1 MTKRGS
7 SYSKRIRQYEDMHGD
22 VRIYMRKTKTRSLM
36 MCAAVCIAA
45 VLMLTGCG
53 GSTEL
58 EYPEGV
64 ETYTYTDDYGREV
77 ELRRDISRIVASGPN
92 AQMILVTIAPD
103 MMVGLAEAP
112 SRAQQ
117 PYFPDSYV
125 DLPTLGQFYGKKMSL
140 NLENLMATDTEI
152 IIDVGEIQEEG
163 NEDMDNIQKQ
173 TGIAAIYIEASP
185 ETYADA
191 YRKLGKI
198 LGREE
203 KAEELAKYCEE
214 TMARAETVRGR
225 LSDDDVK
232 TVLFGVSSTGLN
244 CNVSGSVQA
253 RDIELIGAKN
263 AIQVGEEEV
272 NGRDGG
278 NPIDFETLYK
288 ADPDVIILA
297 EGGPYDKLTDEDSQW
312 KELRAV
318 KEGHYYEI
326 PGRPYSW
333 MSAPPS
339 INQVLGARWLMS
351 VVYPELYEGDIYED
365 AKEFYRIFWDY
376 ELSDEE
382 AEEMLKNSA
391 GKTGD

>member
-1 MTKRGS
+1 MKSRSHKFISSLIIYLLILAATFAFTSCGS
-7 SYSKRIRQYEDMHGD
+7 
-22 VRIYMRKTKTRSLM
+22 
-36 MCAAVCIAA
+36 
-45 VLMLTGCG
+45 
-53 GSTEL
+53 STEL

-77 ELRRDISRIVASGPN
+77 ELRKDISRIVASGPN
-92 AQMILVTIAPD
+92 AQMILVTLAPE

-117 PYFPDSYV
+117 PYFPENYL

-140 NLENLMATDTEI
+140 NLENLMETDTEI
-152 IIDVGEIQEEG
+152 IIDVGEIQDEG

-173 TGIAAIYIEASP
+173 TGIATIYVEASP

-198 LGREE
+198 LGKEE
-203 KAEELAKYCEE
+203 DAEMLAEYCEE
-214 TMARAETVRGR
+214 TIAKAEEIKGKLTDKDIR
-225 LSDDDVK
+225 

-253 RDIELIGAKN
+253 RVIELIGAKN

-278 NPIDFETLYK
+278 NPIDFETLYN
-288 ADPDVIILA
+288 ADPDVVILA
-297 EGGPYDKLTDEDSQW
+297 QGGPYDKLADESSQW

-318 KEGHYYEI
+318 KEGNYYEI

-339 INQVLGARWLMS
+339 VNQVLGARWLMS
-351 VVYPELYEGDIYED
+351 VVYPDLYDGDIYED
-365 AKEFYRIFWDY
+365 AKEYYKLFWHYD
-376 ELSDEE
+376 LSDEE
-382 AEEMLKNSA
+382 AREMLQNSA
-391 GKTGD
+391 GKL

>member
-1 MTKRGS
+1 
-7 SYSKRIRQYEDMHGD
+7 
-22 VRIYMRKTKTRSLM
+22 
-36 MCAAVCIAA
+36 
-45 VLMLTGCG
+45 MLILITVFMFTGCG
-53 GSTEL
+53 SSTDL

-77 ELRRDISRIVASGPN
+77 DLRKDITRIVASGPN
-92 AQMILVTIAPD
+92 AQMILVTIAPE

-117 PYFPDSYV
+117 PYFPENYV

-140 NLENLMATDTEI
+140 NLENLMETGTDI

-173 TGIAAIYIEASP
+173 TGIATIYIEASP

-191 YRKLGKI
+191 YRKLGSI
-198 LGREE
+198 LGKEE
-203 KAEELAKYCEE
+203 EAEELAEYCEE
-214 TMARAETVRGR
+214 TIARAEAVKGR
-225 LSDDDVK
+225 LTDEDIR

-253 RDIELIGAKN
+253 RVIELIGARN

-278 NPIDFETLYK
+278 NPVDFETLYN
-288 ADPDVIILA
+288 ADPDVVILA
-297 EGGPYDKLTDEDSQW
+297 AGGPYEKLDSDNSQW

-318 KEGHYYEI
+318 KEGQYYEI

-339 INQVLGARWLMS
+339 VNQVLGARWLMGG
-351 VVYPELYEGDIYED
+351 VYPDLYEGDIYED
-365 AKEFYRIFWDY
+365 AREYYKLFWHYD
-376 ELSDEE
+376 LSDEE
-382 AEEMLKNSA
+382 AAEMLKNSA
-391 GKTGD
+391 GKLN

>member
-1 MTKRGS
+1 MNNKAKCITGILK
-7 SYSKRIRQYEDMHGD
+7 
-22 VRIYMRKTKTRSLM
+22 
-36 MCAAVCIAA
+36 AAVIVIAMLA
-45 VLMLTGCG
+45 LLTGCG
-53 GSTEL
+53 GSTKID
-58 EYPEGV
+58 YPEGV

-77 ELRRDISRIVASGPN
+77 ELRKDISRIVASGPN
-92 AQMILVTIAPD
+92 AQMVLVTLAPD

-117 PYFPDSYV
+117 PYFPDYYV

-140 NLENLMATDTEI
+140 NLENLMETGTDI

-163 NEDMDNIQKQ
+163 NEDMDGIQKK
-173 TGIAAIYIEASP
+173 TGIATIYIEASP
-185 ETYADA
+185 ETYPDA

-203 KAEELAKYCEE
+203 RAEKLASYCEE
-214 TMARAETVRGR
+214 TLRRAEAIKGALSEEDVR
-225 LSDDDVK
+225 

-253 RDIELIGAKN
+253 RVIELIGAKN

-278 NPIDFETLYK
+278 NPVDLEAVYA

-297 EGGPYDKLTDEDSQW
+297 FGGPYGKLSSKDSQW
-312 KELRAV
+312 RELRAV
-318 KEGHYYEI
+318 KEDHYYEI

-339 INQVLGARWLMS
+339 INQILGARWLMS

-365 AKEFYRIFWDY
+365 TKEFYKLFWDY
-376 ELSDEE
+376 DMTDEE
-382 AEEMLKNSA
+382 AEEMLQNSA
-391 GKTGD
+391 GKIKKNN

>member
-1 MTKRGS
+1 MNNKAKCITGILK
-7 SYSKRIRQYEDMHGD
+7 
-22 VRIYMRKTKTRSLM
+22 
-36 MCAAVCIAA
+36 AAVIVIAMLA
-45 VLMLTGCG
+45 LLTGCG
-53 GSTEL
+53 GSTKID
-58 EYPEGV
+58 YPEGV

-77 ELRRDISRIVASGPN
+77 ELRKDISRIVASGPN
-92 AQMILVTIAPD
+92 AQMVLVTLAPD

-117 PYFPDSYV
+117 PYFPDYYV

-140 NLENLMATDTEI
+140 NLENLMETGTDI

-163 NEDMDNIQKQ
+163 NEDMDGIQKK
-173 TGIAAIYIEASP
+173 TGIATIYIEASP
-185 ETYADA
+185 ETYPDA

-203 KAEELAKYCEE
+203 RAEKLASYCEE
-214 TMARAETVRGR
+214 TLRRAEAIKGALSEEDVR
-225 LSDDDVK
+225 

-253 RDIELIGAKN
+253 RVIELIGAKN

-278 NPIDFETLYK
+278 NPVDLEAVYA

-297 EGGPYDKLTDEDSQW
+297 FDGPYGKLSSKDSQW
-312 KELRAV
+312 RELRAV
-318 KEGHYYEI
+318 KEDHYYEI

-339 INQVLGARWLMS
+339 INQILGARWLMS

-365 AKEFYRIFWDY
+365 TKEFYKLFWDY
-376 ELSDEE
+376 DMTDEE
-382 AEEMLKNSA
+382 AEEMLQNSA
-391 GKTGD
+391 GKINKNN